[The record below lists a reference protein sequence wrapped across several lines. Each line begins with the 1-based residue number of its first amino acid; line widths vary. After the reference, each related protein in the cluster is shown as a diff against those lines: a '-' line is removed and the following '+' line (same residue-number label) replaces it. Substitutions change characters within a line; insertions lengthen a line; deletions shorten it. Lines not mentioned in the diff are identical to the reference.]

1 MDPLTLL
8 AAANAAVAAV
18 KKGCQLYKDIK
29 SAAGDVKGVL
39 KDLDA
44 TFQKNHP
51 NPTPAQVKAL
61 NEEKAR
67 VKELNKR
74 SEDTTNV
81 YADIGDYLG
90 QYYDNY
96 YKCLAV
102 LEEEEKRSATEV
114 YTGGDW
120 MIANGHADMARI
132 ECTFRDFDDFTLYK
146 GFVDLFE
153 YTLANYKDLSYS
165 SLSVGIGDLK
175 NNTIIHNFDQL
186 LIENVSQLNF
196 DNSTEDQIA
205 EFSVTFRGRRAKV
218 TGAEFYGNVG
228 GSTAA
233 EQNLLET
240 FLNKA
245 KK

>member
-1 MDPLTLL
+1 MASNGLDISLPTAISAIINTNWTRINDYYAMFVFPTGRSIKQISDDRINFALKSLT
-8 AAANAAVAAV
+8 V
-18 KKGCQLYKDIK
+18 
-29 SAAGDVKGVL
+29 
-39 KDLDA
+39 
-44 TFQKNHP
+44 
-51 NPTPAQVKAL
+51 PAYTQ
-61 NEEKAR
+61 
-67 VKELNKR
+67 
-74 SEDTTNV
+74 SS
-81 YADIGDYLG
+81 I
-90 QYYDNY
+90 
-96 YKCLAV
+96 
-102 LEEEEKRSATEV
+102 EV

-120 MIANGHADMARI
+120 MIANGHPDLAKI